1 MEVTGGLRWQIE
13 DATATKSDGVFSA
26 VVVWALHVPIANSY
40 LEMLPDVV
48 AARYIAAG
56 ILPIEGYTYPPYP
69 FASVRS
75 VECKRVE
82 GGIYHYTATYSDKN
96 SSEKKATDENPLED
110 LPIIKPSAGMITRAI
125 TRDIY
130 GNAILNSAG
139 DPIIQ
144 TMEDNVIGLS
154 VTSNIASVP
163 AAFMRMRNSRNS
175 GAFTIGGVPVP
186 AKAARYILPSNWLSE
201 PKARNDISYLEF
213 TYELQFDEV
222 DFHDGKPLNA
232 GFRSLGLAIVD
243 GEYVDQPLA
252 IVNADGS
259 EPSEPVCLDDDGQ
272 VLNPVTPET
281 AVYRTVEKYYLKD
294 FSVLP
299 GINT

>member
-1 MEVTGGLRWQIE
+1 MGNMVETNGLKWTLE
-13 DATATKSDGVFSA
+13 EAKATKTDGVFS
-26 VVVWALHVPIANSY
+26 VDLTWYFHVSVATSLY
-40 LEMLPDVV
+40 EMLPDVV

-56 ILPIEGYTYPPYP
+56 IVPIEGYVYPAYP

-75 VECKRVE
+75 VSCDRIS
-82 GGIYHYTATYSDKN
+82 GGMYKYTAQYSDKN
-96 SSEKKATDENPLED
+96 SSEKKATDENPLND

-125 TRDIY
+125 TRDIHDH
-130 GNAILNSAG
+130 AILNAAG

-144 TMEDNVIGLS
+144 TMDDNTIGLT

-163 AAFMRMRNSRNS
+163 AAFMLMRNSRNS
-175 GAFTIGGVPVP
+175 GAFTIGRVPVP

-232 GFRSLGLAIVD
+232 GFRKLEGTTPDITTVT
-243 GEYVDQPLA
+243 

-259 EPSEPVCLDDDGQ
+259 EPSEPVCLDDDGH
-272 VLNPVTPET
+272 VIENVTPET
-281 AVYRTVEKYYLKD
+281 AVYRTVEKYWLAD

-299 GINT
+299 GVNL